1 MKAFWVITGSILRRL
16 LSGKRLLGMLIL
28 TCAPAPLMLAV
39 TATASSRDGALEI
52 HDGLLLFMVLPLIFP
67 LAAIITAAAA
77 LGEERRAA
85 TLPDILLKPVSRGV
99 IAAAAATAALLAALV
114 FLLGGAAADWLALG
128 ARTGDFTVGLGVFP
142 AAAVL
147 AVGLAALFL
156 PLGLVLSR
164 AVLIGLAYLILWE
177 NVLAGILDGIRSTS
191 LYRIALS
198 AWADW
203 GTVGPAS
210 RETLDGLLGRVAIGG
225 WGAVA
230 KVAGL
235 LAVSVIA
242 TWLILRR
249 REMISGSGEE

>member
-28 TCAPAPLMLAV
+28 TCAPAPLLLAV
-39 TATASSRDGALEI
+39 TAAASRDGALEI
-52 HDGLLLFMVLPLIFP
+52 HDNLLLIMILPLLFP
-67 LAAIITAAAA
+67 LVGIITASAA

-85 TLPDILLKPVSRGV
+85 TLPDILLKPVSRGT
-99 IAAAAATAALLAALV
+99 AAAAAAAAALLATLV

-128 ARTGDFTVGLGVFP
+128 VRTGDFTVGLGIFP

-147 AVGLAALFL
+147 AAGLVALFL
-156 PLGLVLSR
+156 PLGLVFSR
-164 AVLIGLAYLILWE
+164 AVLIGLAYLLLWE

-210 RETLDGLLGRVAIGG
+210 RETLDGVLGRVAIGG

-235 LAVSVIA
+235 LTVSVAA